1 MIIFKKLFYIKY
13 LLIIH
18 FINLSMKELTFK
30 KNILK
35 NFRNK
40 YTFDTKSHQ
49 FNIHSLLLLNSNFFF

>member
-40 YTFDTKSHQ
+40 YPFNTKSHQ